1 MIAGRKL
8 AREIESHFY
17 AHAAERA
24 EIAARE
30 KEIAEACFPRMDET
44 GIKGT
49 DMSDPTARKAA
60 RIEEEL
66 REIKGWAE
74 VVKSTFARFKGTP
87 KEEFLAMVYT
97 ERQSIGR
104 VCTHLYLD
112 RSTYF
117 RWRESILDWALIK
130 AVEGGLVRV

>member
-1 MIAGRKL
+1 MIAGRRL

-30 KEIAEACFPRMDET
+30 EEIAEACFSRVEET

-49 DMSDPTARKAA
+49 DIADPTAKKAA
-60 RIEEEL
+60 RMEEEL
-66 REIKGWAE
+66 RELKGWTA
-74 VVKSTFARFKGTP
+74 VVKSTFMRFEGTP

-104 VCTHLYLD
+104 VCTQLYLD

-117 RWRESILDWALIK
+117 RWREKVLDWALIK
-130 AVEGGLVRV
+130 AVEEGLVRV